1 MYPHQTHQTE
11 VRAITPSFYELSNDE
26 RNAFLESVDAVM
38 TDLPG
43 VCIGVSSADCI
54 PVLLY
59 DEAHHA
65 MAAVHAGW
73 RGTVARIVVK
83 TVRKMEEIYHT
94 HPQQLHAVI
103 GPGISL
109 RNFEVGDEVYNAFR
123 EADFPMDKIAQY
135 YPVSASI
142 EDRKTS
148 GDLMRWHLD
157 LPECN
162 RLQLIDCGLEKEQIQ
177 LSGICTYD
185 RCDEYF
191 SARRLGINSGRIFTG
206 ILLKE

>member
-1 MYPHQTHQTE
+1 
-11 VRAITPSFYELSNDE
+11 
-26 RNAFLESVDAVM
+26 
-38 TDLPG
+38 
-43 VCIGVSSADCI
+43 
-54 PVLLY
+54 
-59 DEAHHA
+59 
-65 MAAVHAGW
+65 
-73 RGTVARIVVK
+73 
-83 TVRKMEEIYHT
+83 
-94 HPQQLHAVI
+94 
-103 GPGISL
+103 L

-123 EADFPMDKIAQY
+123 EADFPMDKIAQR

-148 GDLMRWHLD
+148 DDLMRWHLD